1 MAHQPEDILS
11 TNRHQGGGQISLPNA
26 TASLVLGILSLVFCA
41 AYGIL
46 GVILGGIGFYLAK
59 QDKKLLDIDP
69 SAYSTQSISNLNA
82 GRVCSL
88 IGLILGSIFLGIIL
102 LILLF
107 VGIAALNLG

>member
-1 MAHQPEDILS
+1 MAQQPEDLLS
-11 TNRHQGGGQISLPNA
+11 TNHHQGGGQISLPNA

-46 GVILGGIGFYLAK
+46 GIILGGIGFYLAK

-69 SAYSTQSISNLNA
+69 GAYNTQSISNLNA

-88 IGLILGSIFLGIIL
+88 IGLILGSIFFGIIL
-102 LILLF
+102 LIFLF
-107 VGIAALNLG
+107 VGLAALNLG